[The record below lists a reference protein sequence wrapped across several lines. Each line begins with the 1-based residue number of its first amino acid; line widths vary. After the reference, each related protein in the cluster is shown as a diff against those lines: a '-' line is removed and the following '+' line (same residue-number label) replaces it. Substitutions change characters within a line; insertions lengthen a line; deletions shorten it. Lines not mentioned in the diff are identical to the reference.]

1 MTCKGSEDLETEGWA
16 NGPQKNYL
24 SMTELGAQ
32 GQKVSRSSLFVWTN
46 CSSESNRTGQALN
59 LNSPFGKAKKLVD
72 LGTILEL
79 KIGEC
84 YSVCVCCVSHPL

>member
-1 MTCKGSEDLETEGWA
+1 
-16 NGPQKNYL
+16 
-24 SMTELGAQ
+24 MTELGAQ
-32 GQKVSRSSLFVWTN
+32 GQKVRRSSLFVWTN

-84 YSVCVCCVSHPL
+84 YSVCVSLSLCVCVCVCVCCVSHPL